1 MIEKFK
7 RTLEMNK
14 YLSGLCVVSFFYFSS
29 IGYAHS
35 AGLNKVQ
42 VSIKPSS
49 ANRGYIPVIS
59 NADEIESSDFRESDL
74 REMQDSLRKIESSD
88 NRKVDELTEKVLQ
101 LERKN
106 SEQESKIER
115 LQRSLDDMKRSN
127 DNLSNQVSN
136 LSGKIK

>member
-49 ANRGYIPVIS
+49 ANGGYIPVIS
-59 NADEIESSDFRESDL
+59 DADEIEPSDFRESDL
-74 REMQDSLRKIESSD
+74 REMQDSLRKMKSD
-88 NRKVDELTEKVLQ
+88 NRKVDELT
-101 LERKN
+101 
-106 SEQESKIER
+106 QESKIER

>member
-35 AGLNKVQ
+35 AGPNKVQ
-42 VSIKPSS
+42 VSIEPSNF
-49 ANRGYIPVIS
+49 NRGYIPVIS
-59 NADEIESSDFRESDL
+59 GLDEIEASDFRESDL
-74 REMQDSLRKIESSD
+74 QDSLRLMKSD
-88 NRKVDELTEKVLQ
+88 NRKVDELTQKVLQ

>member
-35 AGLNKVQ
+35 AGLDKVP
-42 VSIKPSS
+42 VSID
-49 ANRGYIPVIS
+49 AHNFRRGYIPVIYDV
-59 NADEIESSDFRESDL
+59 DEIAPSDFRESDL
-74 REMQDSLRKIESSD
+74 KNMQDSLRKMESD
-88 NRKVDELTEKVLQ
+88 NRKVDELTNKILQ
-101 LERKN
+101 LEREN
-106 SEQESKIER
+106 SEQGSKIER

-136 LSGKIK
+136 LSSKIK

>member
-1 MIEKFK
+1 VIEKFK

-29 IGYAHS
+29 IGYVYS
-35 AGLNKVQ
+35 AGPNNVQ
-42 VSIKPSS
+42 VSIDPRNSK
-49 ANRGYIPVIS
+49 RGSIPVIT
-59 NADEIESSDFRESDL
+59 NADEIEASDFSKWDL
-74 REMQDSLRKIESSD
+74 QKMQDSLRKIESD

-106 SEQESKIER
+106 SAQESKIER
-115 LQRSLDDMKRSN
+115 LQKSLDDMKRSN

>member
-1 MIEKFK
+1 MIEKYK
-7 RTLEMNK
+7 GTSEMNK
-14 YLSGLCVVSFFYFSS
+14 ISVWSVCCFFFYFYS

-42 VSIKPSS
+42 VSIEPHIST
-49 ANRGYIPVIS
+49 RGYIPVIS
-59 NADEIESSDFRESDL
+59 GADEIESSDFRESDL
-74 REMQDSLRKIESSD
+74 KEMQDSLRKMKSD
-88 NRKVDELTEKVLQ
+88 NSKVDELTQKVLQ

>member
-1 MIEKFK
+1 MIEKLK

-14 YLSGLCVVSFFYFSS
+14 YLSDLCVVSFFCFSS
-29 IGYAHS
+29 IGYVHS

-42 VSIKPSS
+42 VSIEPSNFNS
-49 ANRGYIPVIS
+49 GYIPVIYG
-59 NADEIESSDFRESDL
+59 ADEIEPSDFRESDL
-74 REMQDSLRKIESSD
+74 QEMQDSLRNMKSD
-88 NRKVDELTEKVLQ
+88 NRKVDELTQKVLQ

>member
-35 AGLNKVQ
+35 AGQNKVQ

-49 ANRGYIPVIS
+49 ANGGYIPVIS
-59 NADEIESSDFRESDL
+59 DADEIEPSDFRESDL
-74 REMQDSLRKIESSD
+74 QEMQDSLRKMKSD
-88 NRKVDELTEKVLQ
+88 NRKVDELTQKVLQ

-127 DNLSNQVSN
+127 DNFSNQVSN

>member
-49 ANRGYIPVIS
+49 ANGGYIPVIS
-59 NADEIESSDFRESDL
+59 GLDEIEASDFRESDL
-74 REMQDSLRKIESSD
+74 QESLRLMKSD
-88 NRKVDELTEKVLQ
+88 NRKVDELTQKVLQ

-136 LSGKIK
+136 LSRRFDSF

>member
-1 MIEKFK
+1 MIEKYK

-29 IGYAHS
+29 IGYVHS
-35 AGLNKVQ
+35 ADQNNVQ
-42 VSIKPSS
+42 VSIDARNSNK
-49 ANRGYIPVIS
+49 GFIPVIS
-59 NADEIESSDFRESDL
+59 DLDEIQPSHFRESDL
-74 REMQDSLRKIESSD
+74 QKMQDSVRKMESD
-88 NRKVDELTEKVLQ
+88 NRKVDELTKKVLQ

-115 LQRSLDDMKRSN
+115 LQRSLDGMKRSN

-136 LSGKIK
+136 LSRKIK

>member
-29 IGYAHS
+29 IGYVYS
-35 AGLNKVQ
+35 AGPNNVQ
-42 VSIKPSS
+42 VSIDPRNSK
-49 ANRGYIPVIS
+49 RGSIPVIS
-59 NADEIESSDFRESDL
+59 DEAEIEASNFSKWDL
-74 REMQDSLRKIESSD
+74 QEMQDSLRKIESSD

-106 SEQESKIER
+106 SAQESKIER
-115 LQRSLDDMKRSN
+115 LQKSLDDMKRSN

>member
-14 YLSGLCVVSFFYFSS
+14 YLSGLCVVSFFYFCS

-35 AGLNKVQ
+35 AGPNKVQ
-42 VSIKPSS
+42 VSIEPHISS
-49 ANRGYIPVIS
+49 RGYIPVIS
-59 NADEIESSDFRESDL
+59 NADEIESSDFRASDL
-74 REMQDSLRKIESSD
+74 KEMQDSLRKMKSD
-88 NRKVDELTEKVLQ
+88 NSKVDELTQKVLQ

-127 DNLSNQVSN
+127 DNLSNQVSS

>member
-7 RTLEMNK
+7 RTLEMIK
-14 YLSGLCVVSFFYFSS
+14 YLSGLCVVSFFCFSS
-29 IGYAHS
+29 IGYVHS
-35 AGLNKVQ
+35 AGLNNVQ
-42 VSIKPSS
+42 VSIDARYSK
-49 ANRGYIPVIS
+49 RGYIPVIYDL
-59 NADEIESSDFRESDL
+59 DEIKPSYFRESDL
-74 REMQDSLRKIESSD
+74 QKMQDSVSKLESD
-88 NRKVDELTEKVLQ
+88 NRKVDELAKKVLQ

-136 LSGKIK
+136 LSRKIK

>member
-1 MIEKFK
+1 M
-7 RTLEMNK
+7 
-14 YLSGLCVVSFFYFSS
+14 CVVSFFYFSS

-35 AGLNKVQ
+35 AGPNKVQ
-42 VSIKPSS
+42 VSIEPSNF
-49 ANRGYIPVIS
+49 NRGYIPVIS
-59 NADEIESSDFRESDL
+59 GLDEIEASDFRESDL
-74 REMQDSLRKIESSD
+74 QESLRLMKSD
-88 NRKVDELTEKVLQ
+88 NRKVDELTQKVLQ

>member
-1 MIEKFK
+1 
-7 RTLEMNK
+7 MNK

-35 AGLNKVQ
+35 AGQNKVQ
-42 VSIKPSS
+42 VSIEPHISS
-49 ANRGYIPVIS
+49 RGYIPVIS
-59 NADEIESSDFRESDL
+59 DAAEIKSSDFSERDL
-74 REMQDSLRKIESSD
+74 REMQDSLKKMKFDI
-88 NRKVDELTEKVLQ
+88 RKVDELTQKVLE

>member
-42 VSIKPSS
+42 VSIEPSNF
-49 ANRGYIPVIS
+49 NRGYIPVIS
-59 NADEIESSDFRESDL
+59 GADEIEASDFRESDL
-74 REMQDSLRKIESSD
+74 QDSLRKMKSD
-88 NRKVDELTEKVLQ
+88 NRKVDELTQKVLQ
-101 LERKN
+101 LERKS

>member
-1 MIEKFK
+1 
-7 RTLEMNK
+7 MNK
-14 YLSGLCVVSFFYFSS
+14 YLSGLCVVSFFCFYS
-29 IGYAHS
+29 IGYANS

-42 VSIKPSS
+42 VSIEPHISS
-49 ANRGYIPVIS
+49 RGYIPVIS
-59 NADEIESSDFRESDL
+59 NADEIESSDFRASDL
-74 REMQDSLRKIESSD
+74 KEMQDSLRKMKSD
-88 NRKVDELTEKVLQ
+88 NSKVDELTQKVLQ

>member
-1 MIEKFK
+1 MEVIEKFK
-7 RTLEMNK
+7 RALEMNK

-35 AGLNKVQ
+35 SGLDKVQ
-42 VSIKPSS
+42 VNIYPLHSKI
-49 ANRGYIPVIS
+49 GFIPVIS
-59 NADEIESSDFRESDL
+59 NSDEIKPSDFSESDL
-74 REMQDSLRKIESSD
+74 QKMQDSLRKNTS
-88 NRKVDELTEKVLQ
+88 KVDELTQKVLQ
-101 LERKN
+101 LEGKN